1 MSESTA
7 TAAADTLVA
16 PVSETTSPPGP
27 APQETPANGQTP
39 GAGESNAQ
47 SGSGA
52 GEPAAA
58 KPDGQQGDESKEK
71 PKTRFQERIDELTAS
86 RREAERR
93 AAAAEA
99 RAAEL
104 ARKLQPPGP
113 QASLEEQDD
122 YRLRKVLNET
132 RAEELHNEAI
142 TAKAEAAQRTYD
154 TFAAKAEAVADR
166 MPGLVDK
173 FVSLPEVSQAMATFV
188 AESDKGAEVAF
199 ALANNPQEA
208 TRIARLSPLHQGI
221 ELARLEGRLSA
232 APAIRKVSTAPSP
245 APTVSGNPSPA
256 GKTSEELSVGEL
268 QSMFKKKGLI
278 R

>member
-1 MSESTA
+1 MTDTA
-7 TAAADTLVA
+7 TAAAETPVA
-16 PVSETTSPPGP
+16 PTVDTSSPPGP

-39 GAGESNAQ
+39 GTGESNAQ
-47 SGSGA
+47 PGSGA
-52 GEPAAA
+52 GDPAAT
-58 KPDGQQGDESKEK
+58 PDGDKGESKEK

-93 AAAAEA
+93 AQAAEQ

-104 ARKLQPPGP
+104 FKKLQPPGP

-122 YRLRKVLNET
+122 YRLRKVLNEA
-132 RAEELHNEAI
+132 RAEDLQTEALS
-142 TAKAEAAQRTYD
+142 AKAEAAQRTYD

-173 FVSLPEVSQAMATFV
+173 FVALPEVTQAMATFV

-232 APAIRKVSTAPSP
+232 APAIRKLSTAPAP
-245 APTVSGNPSPA
+245 APTVTGNPSPA
-256 GKTSEELSVGEL
+256 GKTSDELSVSEM
-268 QSMFKKKGLI
+268 QAMFKKKGLI

>member
-1 MSESTA
+1 MTDTA
-7 TAAADTLVA
+7 TAAAETTIA
-16 PVSETTSPPGP
+16 SPVSETTSPPHP
-27 APQETPANGQTP
+27 APDASPNDATP

-47 SGSGA
+47 PGSGA

-58 KPDGQQGDESKEK
+58 KPDGEQGESKEK

-122 YRLRKVLNET
+122 YRLRKVLNES
-132 RAEELHNEAI
+132 RAEELHSEAQ
-142 TAKAEAAQRTYD
+142 TAKAEAAQRTFD
-154 TFAAKAEAVADR
+154 TFVAKAEAIADR
-166 MPGLVDK
+166 MPGLVDM
-173 FVSLPEVSQAMATFV
+173 FCALPEVSPVMAGFV

-199 ALANNPQEA
+199 HLAQNPQEA
-208 TRIARLSPLHQGI
+208 TRIARLSPAHQGI
-221 ELARLEGRLSA
+221 ELARLEGRLSV
-232 APAIRKVSTAPSP
+232 APQVRKVSTAPSP
-245 APTVSGNPSPA
+245 PPTVTGNPSPA
-256 GKTSEELSVGEL
+256 SRDPHEMSQAEYNEWYRKRNKRG
-268 QSMFKKKGLI
+268 
-278 R
+278 